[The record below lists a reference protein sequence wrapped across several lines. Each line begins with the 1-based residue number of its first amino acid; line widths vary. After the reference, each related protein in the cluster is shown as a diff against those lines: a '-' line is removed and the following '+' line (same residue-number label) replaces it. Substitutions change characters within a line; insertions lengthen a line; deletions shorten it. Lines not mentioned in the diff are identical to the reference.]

1 MEQRQ
6 PVKSL
11 RTTFDIIEML
21 SHAGGAGVS
30 EVATE
35 LDIPK
40 STVHDHLR
48 TLENLGYVVREGN
61 SYLPS
66 TRFLELGQNV
76 RSSMPLF
83 EVARDEVRK
92 LAQVTNEH
100 AGLMIEEDG
109 LGVLLYATKNK
120 DADPLPMATFGG
132 IRMPLHANA
141 PGKAILAHLPE
152 KRVDD
157 IVDEQGLSAI
167 TERTITTR
175 EALEDELETVRE
187 QGYAISRGERLEGM
201 TAVGVPI
208 IDQTNTVQGAL
219 TVYGPIGRISD
230 EHLEEEITSKMKRRA
245 NVVEVNL
252 NYF

>member
-1 MEQRQ
+1 MEQRH

-11 RTTFDIIEML
+11 RTTFDIIEKL
-21 SHAGGAGVS
+21 THAGGAGVS
-30 EVATE
+30 EIATE

-40 STVHDHLR
+40 STVHDHLK
-48 TLENLGYVVREGN
+48 TLDDLGYVVREDDR
-61 SYLPS
+61 YLPS
-66 TRFLELGQNV
+66 TRFLEIGQSV

-100 AGLMIEEDG
+100 AGLMVEEDD

-152 KRVDD
+152 ERVDGIID
-157 IVDEQGLSAI
+157 NQGLSAI

-175 EALEDELETVRE
+175 ETLEAELEEIRE
-187 QGYAISRGERLEGM
+187 QGYAISRGERIEGM
-201 TAVGVPI
+201 TAVAVPI
-208 IDQTNTVQGAL
+208 IDQTDTVQGAL

-230 EHLEEEITSKMKRRA
+230 KRLEEEITSKMKRRA

-252 NYF
+252 NYS